1 MVQIGRG
8 QALTSPKMQTLDT
21 LCRYCCKSPKLPG
34 ANFPAARQSDP
45 RPSIDIASITFPR
58 SPVSLSLGDGPPH
71 LYTKVASTARRIFGH
86 QCKKTFATKSATSRL
101 MQCSKTLIRSRRRRL
116 RAALSGMVRLRAF
129 TAVRLMTRSNLVGC
143 STGRSA
149 GLIELGDLRALD
161 ELGQLVDLR
170 LELCLELRGRIGR
183 VAFDGGVRPQ

>member
-58 SPVSLSLGDGPPH
+58 SPVSLSLGDESPTSLHESRVYGRENFWSPVQKDFCNKICHKPTH
-71 LYTKVASTARRIFGH
+71 AVQQNAHSITSTAVASSVVGDGEAEGLHSGQVDDEIEFSGLLDREVGWLNRAWGSARAR
-86 QCKKTFATKSATSRL
+86 
-101 MQCSKTLIRSRRRRL
+101 
-116 RAALSGMVRLRAF
+116 
-129 TAVRLMTRSNLVGC
+129 
-143 STGRSA
+143 
-149 GLIELGDLRALD
+149 
-161 ELGQLVDLR
+161 
-170 LELCLELRGRIGR
+170 
-183 VAFDGGVRPQ
+183 